1 MYIKTDDGRTFDAA
15 SNAKANTGIVLGS
28 IGTGIGLL
36 GSHLGNL
43 FGGAYGRSADG
54 QHYVTKDE
62 LNYVQTIAAKD
73 SEIALLKS
81 EQNTEIKIADVYER
95 IMTKVN
101 ANRDEQLAINA
112 QQAVYNATANSAIA
126 VIQSQISSLMGL
138 TKMVV
143 PAANVCPAPME
154 KYNSWTAPTA

>member
-1 MYIKTDDGRTFDAA
+1 MYIKTDDGRSVDVAT
-15 SNAKANTGIVLGS
+15 NAKANTGIVLGS
-28 IGTGIGLL
+28 LGTGFGLL
-36 GSHLGNL
+36 GSHLGGL
-43 FGGAYGRSADG
+43 LGGYQTRSEG
-54 QHYVTKDE
+54 QQYVTKDE

-101 ANRDEQLAINA
+101 ANRDEQLGINA

-126 VIQSQISSLMGL
+126 VLQSQIGALQCL
-138 TKMVV
+138 TKMIV
-143 PAANVCPAPME
+143 PASSVCPAPME

>member
-28 IGTGIGLL
+28 LGAGFGLL
-36 GSHLGNL
+36 GSHLGGILGFN
-43 FGGAYGRSADG
+43 GRCATG
-54 QHYVTKDE
+54 QEYVTKDE

-126 VIQSQISSLMGL
+126 VIQSQISSLMCL